1 MENTLA
7 EEERIRLV
15 VVVDQEAGPFV
26 ADTTTVEDVDF
37 IRAAVTPFGGDPIV
51 SYDNEQGWAVSTSC
65 DCVKCREYKLA
76 NPPLVSRS
84 LIRAAK
90 HYAVMRS
97 AWINRTEKAKL
108 PSDVTVH

>member
-1 MENTLA
+1 MENALA

-26 ADTTTVEDVDF
+26 ADTTTVDDVDF
-37 IRAAVTPFGGDPIV
+37 IRAAVTQFGGDPIV
-51 SYDNEQGWAVSTSC
+51 SHDDEQGWAVSASC
-65 DCVKCREYKLA
+65 NCTKCREYKLA

-84 LIRAAK
+84 LIRAAR

-97 AWINRTEKAKL
+97 VWINRTEKDKL